1 MKIFAIYGNSG
12 GGKSTIAGIVARYC
26 AEKGLKTIIMS
37 CDVSCPMMPIWLP
50 QDRIS
55 EEDSLGKALVAKEM
69 SVDVIAKRVQIYKP
83 QQNIGFLAYTA
94 EDSFID
100 YALDFQR
107 VIEAIKMT
115 RNICDVLIIDC
126 TTSLSDITVPA
137 AIEMADQTICVLSP
151 DLKGVSYYR
160 SNIRLLSAEKFNIQN
175 QIKILNG
182 TKKFHAVKEISEAV
196 NGAQFAFPY
205 NADIENAMLSG
216 ELVNTL
222 KLCKEPEYKEFFAKL
237 GV

>member
-1 MKIFAIYGNSG
+1 MKIFAVYGNGG
-12 GGKSTIAGIVARYC
+12 GGKSTVSGIIARHC

-50 QDRIS
+50 QEKIS
-55 EEDSLGKALVAKEM
+55 EEDSLGKAFITKDM
-69 SVDVIAKRVQIYKP
+69 SIDVVAKRVQIYKP

-107 VIEAIKMT
+107 IIEAIKMT
-115 RNICDVLIIDC
+115 RNICDVLVIDC
-126 TTSLSDITVPA
+126 ASNLSDITVPA

-160 SNIRLLSAEKFNIQN
+160 SNLRLLSAEKFGIQN

-182 TKKFHAVKEISEAV
+182 TKKYHAIKEISDAV
-196 NGAQFAFPY
+196 NGAHYAFPFSP
-205 NADIENAMLSG
+205 DIENAMLCG

-222 KLCKEPEYKEFFAKL
+222 RFCGKEYKEFL
-237 GV
+237 DNLNV